1 MKKVLTALIMFV
13 AAISVFG
20 LKTNAAGTGNLV
32 IHYHAWDGDYTE
44 LGSWAWGGPAAGKVY
59 TGLDDFGAY
68 WEYNDIPLATEVG
81 FIAVDWPGGAGP
93 NWDAKHTGDI
103 FISPDAIIEGKTTHV
118 YVFEGAATVKE
129 GDVVVDRQNFVANP
143 DQHNVMV
150 VYYDPANAYAEELGI
165 HGWGWEGP
173 AGSSAWGTPT
183 QVLSTAGV
191 AESGY
196 PVKGFMLSA
205 AATASPGFLMY
216 AGDDAT
222 KKTGDLKSETG
233 FFTTL
238 TAGTTEFLFIVN
250 AGDSFTDNSNVF
262 TDAAQFAEEAFS
274 FKLKPFTPEDMSG
287 TFAQNPTDIYVETSA
302 AVASPYPSATDKEAA
317 KAEIQSWFTVKEKTG
332 ENTYGPALAIERV
345 DFALSAETLN
355 TFVIVLEE
363 GSALDN
369 TKEYEVFFDL
379 GLPSETL
386 AVAKTVEVTL
396 ELTAP
401 ANTPVDAVLSVAGGF
416 QGWSP
421 NAAGYT
427 ATKVGDIYTVTFNVD
442 VTEPFTTFEYKWTRG
457 DWPNAEFVEGNRS
470 LVVPNNVDSITVQD
484 EVLIWED
491 LKAETDTK
499 YAAPVRV
506 AGQNI
511 AASIAIEMDREA
523 PVLTFISPSGILGK
537 PATERIIEVAWGT
550 PFDQNLF
557 PGYRVVDNRDGDL
570 TPLVFVPKGANSV
583 LDTRTEG
590 DYTIMLQVEDKW
602 GNVTQETF
610 IFRVVKK

>member
-1 MKKVLTALIMFV
+1 MKKVLTALVLFIS
-13 AAISVFG
+13 ALAIFG

-32 IHYHAWDGDYTE
+32 IHFKAWDTAYDYSVM
-44 LGSWAWGGPAAGKVY
+44 GSHFWG
-59 TGLDDFGAY
+59 TGSVGSPKLRDGVDSFGAY
-68 WEYNDIPLATEVG
+68 WEYNDIPVGAEVN
-81 FIAVDWPGGAGP
+81 FIAVEWKEGAQDWTRKFTNDVKFGTNIVA
-93 NWDAKHTGDI
+93 
-103 FISPDAIIEGKTTHV
+103 EGKTTHI
-118 YVFEGAATVKE
+118 YVFQGAETKDDNL
-129 GDVVVDRQNFVANP
+129 GFFVANP
-143 DQHNVMV
+143 DQQNVMV
-150 VYYDPANAYAEELGI
+150 IYYDPANSYSEDLGI
-165 HGWGWEGP
+165 HGWGWDGE

-183 QVLSTAGV
+183 KVLTTAGV

-196 PVKGFMLSA
+196 LIKGFMLT
-205 AATASPGFLMY
+205 AATTATPGFLMY

-233 FFTTL
+233 WFETL
-238 TAGTTEFLFIVN
+238 TAGTTEFLYIVN
-250 AGDSFTDNSNVF
+250 AGDSFTSNANVH
-262 TDAAQFAEEAFS
+262 TDYSVFAEEAFS

-386 AVAKTVEVTL
+386 AEAKTVEVTL

-416 QGWSP
+416 QGWTP
-421 NAAGYT
+421 NATGYT
-427 ATKVGDIYTVTFNVD
+427 ATKDGDIYTLTFSVD

-506 AGQNI
+506 AGQNL
-511 AASIAIEMDREA
+511 AASIAIEMDSEA

-537 PATERIIEVAWGT
+537 PAAERIIEVAWGT

-590 DYTIMLQVEDKW
+590 DYTIMLQGEDKW